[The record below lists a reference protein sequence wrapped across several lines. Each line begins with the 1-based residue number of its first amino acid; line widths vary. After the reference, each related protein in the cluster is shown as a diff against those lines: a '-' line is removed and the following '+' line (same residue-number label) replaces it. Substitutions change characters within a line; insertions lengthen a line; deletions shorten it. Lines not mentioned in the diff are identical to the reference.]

1 MRLSAAA
8 RRFGAVYRTLAVIV
22 LNTLLLLLLVE
33 GAAALVLAGREIPRE
48 EQVQAFKD
56 KMLRLEYYYGQ
67 DWSKAYWDEH
77 MQAVDHWVY
86 QPYRLWQTRPFDGQF
101 INVDEQGRRVTPGS
115 GCAAGKKR
123 IFAFGGSTMWGYG
136 VPDWGTIPAY
146 LQAGLADACVVNYGE
161 MGFNSTQSLLRLVER
176 LQAGDV
182 PDVVI
187 FYDGSNDVTAAH
199 RSSRPG
205 AHFSEETVAP
215 AVENAL
221 NAGGTGV
228 SPLRAL
234 VTNTATYRLL
244 AGASQAGP
252 DWALPPFAPGFVD
265 GVAETYLNNIRAA
278 SALAQEYGFAFYAF
292 LQPVLPLEGEPA
304 NGEQQMFL
312 WDMPGGLPELFRA
325 VYPRWMAAAE
335 SLPYLYD
342 LSDVLDGQPY
352 PVWIDFNHLTPW
364 GNLAAADAMLKVIR
378 PAVDG

>member
-77 MQAVDHWVY
+77 MQAVDHWAY
-86 QPYRLWQTRPFDGQF
+86 RPYRLWQTRPFNGQF
-101 INVDEQGRRVTPGS
+101 INVDELGRRATPGS
-115 GCAAGKKR
+115 DCAAQDR
-123 IFAFGGSTMWGYG
+123 RVFAFGGSTMWGYG

-146 LQAGLADACVVNYGE
+146 LQAGLDDACVVSYGE
-161 MGFNSTQSLLRLVER
+161 MGFNSTQSLIRLIER

-205 AHFSEETVAP
+205 AHFSEEAVAP

-221 NAGGTGV
+221 NAGGAGV

-234 VTNTATYRLL
+234 VTNTAIYRLL
-244 AGASQAGP
+244 AGAAQAGP

-265 GVAETYLNNIRAA
+265 GVADTYLNNLRAA
-278 SALAQEYGFAFYAF
+278 SALAREYGFAFYAF
-292 LQPVLPLEGEPA
+292 LQPVLPLAGEPA
-304 NGEQQMFL
+304 NAEQQMFL

-335 SLPYLYD
+335 SLPYLYN

-364 GNLAAADAMLKVIR
+364 GNLAVADAMLKVIR
-378 PAVDG
+378 PAMSG